1 MQRVQRQKHDE
12 TLPIRIKDNKLI
24 IVHHTIE
31 TEDTVRYFEMVP
43 TELCLERFDQALAIG
58 TTALKT
64 MQTYENLDLID
75 RKFSRLQTSFESKL
89 KDMLGTITK
98 EVDGKFGKKGD
109 VTQLVEKHF
118 GPKGEVSSL
127 MEQYFG
133 KDGQLGKLVEDH
145 FGIKGS
151 FNETVDKYFGEKG
164 LFQEQV
170 EKILGDKGKLR
181 TILNPGEKGTPFN
194 LLIEEIKAENARLV
208 ERILQEKVKE
218 DLTAKTPLKG
228 FEFEDWVYRTLCE
241 IAESGKS
248 GDVIEQVSTETSESL
263 LKSKK
268 GDFVLSP
275 GENPNLKVV
284 IEAKNWSSKLTL
296 PVIKILLRKAMQARN
311 AQYGLLVS
319 KQKEALPPF
328 VGYFNEYD
336 NMLVCALSK
345 SDDPNLNFEIMDI
358 AYKWAKLQVLR
369 RNKESSRVDASEI
382 SLELSATKDELKE
395 FQKILTQCD
404 NIDHSSAVIRE
415 SCNTVRSRVSSR
427 IDSLLGKLSA

>member
-1 MQRVQRQKHDE
+1 M
-12 TLPIRIKDNKLI
+12 
-24 IVHHTIE
+24 HHTIE

-98 EVDGKFGKKGD
+98 EVDDKFGKKGD
-109 VTQLVEKHF
+109 VTLLVEKHF

-145 FGIKGS
+145 FGVKGS

-170 EKILGDKGKLR
+170 ESMLGDKGKLR

-194 LLIEEIKAENARLV
+194 LLLEEIKAENIKLIDRV
-208 ERILQEKVKE
+208 LQEKVKE
-218 DLTAKTPLKG
+218 ELTAKTPLKG
-228 FEFEDWVYRTLCE
+228 SEFEIWVYETLCE
-241 IAESGKS
+241 IARSGKS
-248 GDVIEQVSTETSESL
+248 GDVVEQVSTETSESL
-263 LKSKK
+263 SNSKK
-268 GDFVLSP
+268 GDFVLSL
-275 GENPNLKVV
+275 GENPKLRVV
-284 IEAKNWSSKLTL
+284 VEAKNWSSGLSL
-296 PVIKILLRKAMQARN
+296 PKIKIVLEEAMKARN
-311 AQYGLLVS
+311 AQYGLLIS

-369 RNKESSRVDASEI
+369 RNRESGRVDASEV
-382 SLELSATKDELKE
+382 SKEMNAMKDELKE

-404 NIDHSSAVIRE
+404 NIESSSAVIRG
-415 SCNTVRSRVSSR
+415 SCNTIKSRVSSR